1 MQWLMFCSCVLID
14 CATFRISTANFTAAF
29 LQFGY
34 FFETL
39 FFQSSNDKKHLNYGD
54 NFELRLT

>member
-1 MQWLMFCSCVLID
+1 VLID